1 LRDLENQ
8 NNIYRRDIGDLT
20 KIKEREVKEKIEI
33 QNENSILDKKV
44 KDLESECNIK
54 IQEINGLTKNND
66 KMSEDLHKLR
76 KDYASLKNHCKL
88 LTRQNQEVIK
98 LIKNLINYQKDD

>member
-33 QNENSILDKKV
+33 QNENSILDTKV

-76 KDYASLKNHCKL
+76 KDYESLKKHCKL
-88 LTRQNQEVIK
+88 LTQQNQEVIK
-98 LIKNLINYQKDD
+98 PIKNLIN